1 MKKLLIAALLL
12 VPAAAMAE
20 TAHFSFGGGTQNTVK
35 IEIPAP
41 LETTR
46 AQLSGVRG
54 VLDVDL
60 TDLSK
65 TAGSVEV
72 DLTGIKGFSFTDQ
85 EKNDTQTEHMK
96 NWFEI
101 GEDVSNAVRE
111 KNQWARFTITKI
123 VKADPAAFAKAATFT
138 DAVGTGRKIRITAE
152 GDFMVHGITK
162 PKTVELEATVY
173 DVKPEGPYKDA
184 QRVVMLKTV
193 KPFVVS
199 LKEHDVKPRDTGGKF
214 LSTALKVVGLKLSDD
229 AQVSL
234 DLRAIQPKAAPAA
247 EAPKK

>member
-1 MKKLLIAALLL
+1 MKTLALAALLL
-12 VPAAAMAE
+12 ALPAAGFAE
-20 TAHFSFGGGTQNTVK
+20 TAHFSFGAAQNMVK

-54 VLDVDL
+54 MLDVDMA
-60 TDLSK
+60 DLNK
-65 TAGSVEV
+65 TAGVVEV

-85 EKNDTQTEHMK
+85 DKNDTQTEHMR

-101 GEDVSNAVRE
+101 GEDVSDAVRE
-111 KNQWARFTITKI
+111 KNQWARFTIKR
-123 VKADPAAFAKAATFT
+123 VSKAEPATFAKALTFS
-138 DAVGTGRKIRITAE
+138 DAMGTGRKFRIVAE
-152 GDFMVHGITK
+152 GDFTVHGVTK

-173 DVKPEGPYKDA
+173 EAKADGPYKDA
-184 QRVVMLKTV
+184 QRVLMLRTV

-234 DLRAIQPKAAPAA
+234 ELRAIQAKAAA
-247 EAPKK
+247 K